1 MERILFILT
10 NAENV
15 TVQRQLM
22 RYARVNRHHGTIE
35 FSRNSHGN
43 SQSLTRSLINTNGC
57 RHSLFHENF
66 PTNEDGEMLLVT
78 LTDEI
83 P

>member
-43 SQSLTRSLINTNGC
+43 SQSFI
-57 RHSLFHENF
+57 HQIF
-66 PTNEDGEMLLVT
+66 D
-78 LTDEI
+78 
-83 P
+83 